1 MAFSLRSKI
10 MEIKRQREAK
20 ARSPSGPQAGG
31 QLADIQELRR
41 PVLEIRQ
48 NTANTSETGNHQEIL
63 QSPKMNGKESSS
75 SDEVR
80 TGEIILIY

>member
-10 MEIKRQREAK
+10 MEIKRQREAE
-20 ARSPSGPQAGG
+20 ARSPSGPQARG
-31 QLADIQELRR
+31 QLADIQDLRR

-48 NTANTSETGNHQEIL
+48 NMANTSETGNYQESH

-80 TGEIILIY
+80 KEE